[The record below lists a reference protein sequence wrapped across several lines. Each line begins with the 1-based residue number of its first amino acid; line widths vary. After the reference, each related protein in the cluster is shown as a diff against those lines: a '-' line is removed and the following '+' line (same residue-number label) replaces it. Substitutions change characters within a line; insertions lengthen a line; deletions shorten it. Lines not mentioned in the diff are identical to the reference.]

1 VGAARNG
8 NADGAR
14 KEVARFAMLREA
26 MIAQKKDYWVKQ
38 LDVQVQAVSAWI
50 GRVEDRDNEA
60 LQGLRAAAAVEE
72 QTEKHIMMPG
82 SVMPSLSLRSRCC
95 RGRPATSDA
104 PRGTLRTG
112 RTYRGRTRLRLADTC
127 V

>member
-1 VGAARNG
+1 LRAVWARHETETRTG
-8 NADGAR
+8 R

-50 GRVEDRDNEA
+50 GRAEDRDNEA
-60 LQGLRAAAAVEE
+60 LQGMRAAAAVEE

-95 RGRPATSDA
+95 RGRPATGDA
-104 PRGTLRTG
+104 PRSPLGPEGNVSR
-112 RTYRGRTRLRLADTC
+112 RA
-127 V
+127 